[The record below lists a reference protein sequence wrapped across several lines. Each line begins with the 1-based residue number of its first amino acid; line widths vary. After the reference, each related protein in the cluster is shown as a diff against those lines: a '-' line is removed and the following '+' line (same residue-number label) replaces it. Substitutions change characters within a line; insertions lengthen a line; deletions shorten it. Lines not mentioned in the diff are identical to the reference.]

1 MSRPDT
7 RSPEPAPNTERA
19 FRCQATPALDPGREH
34 DACGV
39 GFVAHAG
46 GERSHAVLQ
55 MALTAVARL
64 AHRGA
69 ASNDHSGD
77 GAGVLTQIPQ
87 QLFAQ
92 AGVTGPLAVGMFFLP
107 QADPELERAVAL
119 IEDVLGEMDQPV
131 VGW

>member
-1 MSRPDT
+1 MGAPGRYSVSRTTT

-19 FRCQATPALDPGREH
+19 FRCQATPALLRLDPGREH

-77 GAGVLTQIPQ
+77 GAGVLTQIPA
-87 QLFAQ
+87 QLLAQ
-92 AGVTGPLAVGMFFLP
+92 AGATGPLAVGMFFLP
-107 QADPELERAVAL
+107 QAGA
-119 IEDVLGEMDQPV
+119 
-131 VGW
+131 

>member
-1 MSRPDT
+1 MGVPGRYSVSRPTT

-19 FRCQATPALDPGREH
+19 LRCQATPALDPGREH

-69 ASNDHSGD
+69 ASNDRSGD
-77 GAGVLTQIPQ
+77 GAGVLTQIPRR
-87 QLFAQ
+87 LLGAEG
-92 AGVTGPLAVGMFFLP
+92 ALGMFFLP
-107 QADPELERAVAL
+107 NASP
-119 IEDVLGEMDQPV
+119 
-131 VGW
+131 